1 VSEQYASGLKEE
13 CFRPTPGKETVM
25 STARTVDWRLYV
37 ITDAGLARGR
47 SHQEVIEAAILG
59 GATIVQYRAKDVS
72 TRQMVTEAQVLR
84 ELTRHAG
91 VPFIVNDRVDVA
103 LAVDADGV
111 HIGQDDMPVALARKL
126 IGDRLLGVSAHSLSE
141 AVQAVQDGADYLGVG
156 PVFATPTKPDAAPP
170 IGIDG
175 LTTIRRQISIP
186 IVAIGGINQT
196 NAAEVIR
203 TGVNGIAVVSAVVAA
218 ADVTAAAR
226 QLISIVSAVQEQIL

>member
-1 VSEQYASGLKEE
+1 
-13 CFRPTPGKETVM
+13 M
-25 STARTVDWRLYV
+25 STAKTIDWRLYV

-47 SHQEVIEAAILG
+47 SHQEVIEATILG

-84 ELTRHAG
+84 ELTRRAG

-203 TGVNGIAVVSAVVAA
+203 TGVEGIAVVSAVVAA
-218 ADVTAAAR
+218 EDVAAAAR
-226 QLISIVSAVQEQIL
+226 QLIAIVSAV

>member
-1 VSEQYASGLKEE
+1 
-13 CFRPTPGKETVM
+13 M
-25 STARTVDWRLYV
+25 STAKTIDWRLYV

-186 IVAIGGINQT
+186 IVAIGGINQA

-226 QLISIVSAVQEQIL
+226 QLISIVSAVQEQVL

>member
-1 VSEQYASGLKEE
+1 
-13 CFRPTPGKETVM
+13 M
-25 STARTVDWRLYV
+25 STAKTIDWRLYV

-84 ELTRHAG
+84 ELTRRAG

-203 TGVNGIAVVSAVVAA
+203 TGVEGIAVVSAVVAA
-218 ADVTAAAR
+218 EDVAAAAR
-226 QLISIVSAVQEQIL
+226 QLIAIVSAV

>member
-1 VSEQYASGLKEE
+1 
-13 CFRPTPGKETVM
+13 M
-25 STARTVDWRLYV
+25 STAKTIDWRLYV
-37 ITDAGLARGR
+37 VTDAGLARGR

-126 IGDRLLGVSAHSLSE
+126 IGDRLLGVSAHSHSE

-186 IVAIGGINQT
+186 IVAIGGINQA

-218 ADVTAAAR
+218 EDVAAAAR
-226 QLISIVSAVQEQIL
+226 QLIAIVSAVQEQIL

>member
-1 VSEQYASGLKEE
+1 
-13 CFRPTPGKETVM
+13 M